1 MSHELDTTDGITSF
15 VSANGI
21 DAWHMLGQTREGALT
36 AEEIME
42 HGYLANWN
50 VRRIPV
56 YAVENGQTIE
66 IEGRSAIVRDNPVNK
81 KVEALGV
88 VGPLY
93 HVVQNEEHAE
103 FLNTLV
109 EESGA
114 HFETAGSLYGG
125 RQVFITMKL
134 PGHMLIGGVDKVD
147 TYIAALNAHD
157 GSKAFTLMA
166 TPVRIVCANTLNMA
180 FGNRSHILSRR
191 HTSGVLK
198 AVEKAREALELTFDY
213 LDVFQEEA
221 NQLIDTT
228 MTQVQF
234 EEIILSAFGPD
245 EDASQATITRSQ
257 NKMDKMVELFTDAG
271 TQKEIRGTA
280 WAGLNAIT
288 EWYDHFSTVRGDEP
302 EVSRAL
308 NAALDPTSK
317 NKALA
322 LIREAV
328 KA

>member
-15 VSANGI
+15 VSANGL
-21 DAWHMLGQTREGALT
+21 DAWHKLGQTREGALT

-42 HGYLANWN
+42 HGYLADWD
-50 VRRIPV
+50 VRKAPV
-56 YAVENGQTIE
+56 YAVENGKTIE
-66 IEGRSAIVRDNPVNK
+66 IPGRSAIIRNNPINK
-81 KVEALGV
+81 NVEALGV

-93 HVVQNEEHAE
+93 HVVQNEAHAE

-125 RQVFITMKL
+125 RQVFITMKM
-134 PGHMLIGGVDKVD
+134 PGHVLIGGVDRVD

-198 AVEKAREALELTFDY
+198 AVEQAREALELTFNY
-213 LDVFQEEA
+213 LEDFQAEA
-221 NQLIDTT
+221 NQLLDTEL
-228 MTQVQF
+228 TQVRF
-234 EEIILSAFGPD
+234 EEIIAAAFGPD
-245 EDASQATITRSQ
+245 EDASAATITRAGA
-257 NKMDKMVELFTDAG
+257 KMDKMVELFADAG
-271 TQKEIRGTA
+271 TQAEVRNTA

-288 EWYDHFSTVRGDEP
+288 EWYDHFSAVRGDEP
-302 EVSRAL
+302 DVSRAL

-317 NKALA
+317 NEALR
-322 LIREAV
+322 LIRAAV
-328 KA
+328 SA